1 MMASARSMP
10 ARAIAAALLLPTLG
24 GAAAP
29 NPAELD
35 ITLTL
40 RNANGVVQLCLT
52 ERPAN
57 FPADCKADPRAVRK
71 TVAASKTLIVR
82 IPGIAPG
89 TYGLSLIHDE
99 NGNGRLDKFG
109 PVPTEGFG
117 FSRNPTIRFG
127 PPAFKDVSFPIGGG
141 KTVQTVR
148 VRYLL

>member
-1 MMASARSMP
+1 MRT
-10 ARAIAAALLLPTLG
+10 RALAATLLLPMLG

-29 NPAELD
+29 APVELD
-35 ITLTL
+35 IALTL
-40 RNANGVVQLCLT
+40 RNANGLVRLCLT
-52 ERPAN
+52 ERPTN

-71 TVAASKTLIVR
+71 TVAAARTMMVR
-82 IPGIAPG
+82 IPGVAPG

-99 NGNGRLDKFG
+99 NGNGKLDKLG

-117 FSRNPTIRFG
+117 FSRNPAIRFG
-127 PPAFKDVSFPIGGG
+127 PPAFKDVSFPVSGE